1 MFSKKIRQ
9 VLIDKEMKLGKFA
22 SDLNS
27 SQPNLSQK
35 LKRDNFCEKEM
46 QEMSDLLDCD
56 IEIIIRDRKTGKE
69 Y

>member
-9 VLIDKEMKLGKFA
+9 VLLDKEIKLGA
-22 SDLNS
+22 YAARLNS
-27 SQPNLSQK
+27 SHPNLSQK

-46 QEMSDLLDCD
+46 QQMCELLDCD
-56 IEIIIRDRKTGKE
+56 LEIIIRDRKTNKE